1 MLAIA
6 SIWAYTR
13 LMATEEDAFLKEA
26 LERSSVQ
33 FIGPFQHH
41 EVVVNGWQVPYL
53 TAVPIPGGRVHIT
66 LDNRIGVELTV
77 DEAERVVPF
86 LADAIAVAAGYT
98 GHPDGGE
105 PVQRLPFVQMKP
117 LDLG

>member
-1 MLAIA
+1 ML
-6 SIWAYTR
+6 R
-13 LMATEEDAFLKEA
+13 DMATEEDALLEQALK
-26 LERSSVQ
+26 RSSVQ

-41 EVVVNGWQVPYL
+41 DVVVNGWQVPYL

-66 LDNRIGVELTV
+66 LDNRFGVDLTV

-86 LADAIAVAAGYT
+86 LADAIAVASGYT

-105 PVQRLPFVQMKP
+105 PVQRLPFVRMEP